1 MKYNIVFK
9 QEESCKKIV
18 ENIKNDLDGN
28 FEIDANEPQIV
39 ICVGGDG
46 TTLSAVHKYIDKLD
60 KIIFIAFNAG
70 HLGFFSSFNK
80 DEYEE
85 FIRYVKNSK
94 FKCEEFNLLEYEINT
109 QSNEVTNGLAL
120 NEVTIVNPR
129 RTLILDVTIDN
140 EYFEHYRGTGLCIST
155 PTGSTGYN
163 KSLHGAV
170 IKPNLEVFQM
180 TEIAS
185 INSNLY
191 HTLSSPLILDK
202 NDTIELSSEW
212 NKELWITADSISL
225 GFKDFRSLTV
235 KLSDKKVKLASRNNS
250 FLERIKKNFI

>member
-18 ENIKNDLDGN
+18 ENIKNDLCDA
-28 FEIDANEPQIV
+28 FELDIDNPEIV

-60 KIIFIAFNAG
+60 NIIFIAFNAG

-80 DEYEE
+80 NEYEE
-85 FIRYVKNSK
+85 FIRYIKK
-94 FKCEEFNLLEYEINT
+94 GQFKCEEFNLLEYNIKT
-109 QSNEVTNGLAL
+109 QSDEATKGLAL
-120 NEVTIVNPR
+120 NEVTIVNPS

-170 IKPNLEVFQM
+170 IKPTLEVFQM

-191 HTLSSPLILDK
+191 HTLSSPIILDK

-235 KLSDKKVKLASRNNS
+235 RLSDKKVKLASRNNT
-250 FLERIKKNFI
+250 FLDRIRKNFI